1 MRNLSFCNSQGGK
14 MYTKIALLV
23 HITFGQLWRSTV
35 IVSNGSSGARGLN
48 LIRRFAAGEALDA
61 EEMAAM
67 RAAMYL
73 LVQYVNP
80 PRDENAFR
88 WHGPEHFMLEI
99 WPKVKDRQEVMS
111 GLFGDG
117 AKAP

>member
-1 MRNLSFCNSQGGK
+1 
-14 MYTKIALLV
+14 MYTKIVFNVQIL
-23 HITFGQLWRSTV
+23 FGQVWRNTL
-35 IVSNGSSGARGLN
+35 IFFINGSAGARGLD
-48 LIRRFAAGEALDA
+48 LIRRYAAGEDLDS
-61 EEMAAM
+61 EEVAAM

-88 WHGPEHFMLEI
+88 WLGPEHFVLEI
-99 WPKVKDRQEVMS
+99 WPRVKDRQDVMH